1 MIKIS
6 CIYLTFSCQRWLFFS
21 IPYIFNYLRQRI
33 FFSRKSGLQFYLP
46 SSFHTTSNNSSQFC
60 DWMLRRQ
67 FFSDLEIRLCRCTF
81 DSTVKQMF
89 IITSLSPKEK
99 WWRQWISVEQIS
111 RYGYPEIGTDKV
123 DLVFVV
129 VINVGQR
136 IIYSVECTLDGW
148 CVTNIDKD
156 SKKI

>member
-1 MIKIS
+1 
-6 CIYLTFSCQRWLFFS
+6 
-21 IPYIFNYLRQRI
+21 
-33 FFSRKSGLQFYLP
+33 
-46 SSFHTTSNNSSQFC
+46 
-60 DWMLRRQ
+60 
-67 FFSDLEIRLCRCTF
+67 
-81 DSTVKQMF
+81 MF

-99 WWRQWISVEQIS
+99 WWRQRISVEQIS